1 MKLRVELDKRTL
13 HEFLKNTGRTING
26 EAVAL
31 AMRACL
37 MREGRFDYQEVTV
50 ET

>member
-1 MKLRVELDKRTL
+1 MKLRFELDKRTL
-13 HEFLKNTGRTING
+13 HKLLKITGCTING

-31 AMRACL
+31 AVRACL
-37 MREGRFDYQEVTV
+37 LHEGRFDYQEVTV